1 VNIICKFNYIINFYK
16 LLAKL
21 FTIVQKVT
29 CLPSFLTIDILTHFF
44 LHNTYTEKRNQ
55 RKKRDEEKKY
65 YKIAPVYI
73 LCKKSVSKY
82 HFSSFFYRKLC
93 KKNNLSTL

>member
-55 RKKRDEEKKY
+55 RKKKRWREK
-65 YKIAPVYI
+65 ILQNCPCVYI
-73 LCKKSVSKY
+73 V
-82 HFSSFFYRKLC
+82 
-93 KKNNLSTL
+93 